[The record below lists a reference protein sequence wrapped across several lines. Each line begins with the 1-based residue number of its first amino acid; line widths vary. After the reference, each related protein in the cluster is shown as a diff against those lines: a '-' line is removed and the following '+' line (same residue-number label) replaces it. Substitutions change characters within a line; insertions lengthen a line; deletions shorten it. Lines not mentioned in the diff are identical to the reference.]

1 MAAAVVGGTALGA
14 ALGASFADLHDTVRD
29 VLYKAKNFEPI
40 LTRLKSTLD
49 RLAPIM
55 KYAKQFDF
63 PEGEETWGLIEQ
75 MKMGENLV
83 RNFLKIRWWK
93 LYLKF
98 LYRRRLEKLD
108 NSIVRFCSLVDSQM
122 VPTIGAQMW
131 ETVQTYFPDFKL
143 KVQSICP
150 GAATPSPFAPTP
162 QPIVELLVSLGID
175 SQWQKEKLIGRGSF
189 GSVYL
194 ATKWNT
200 RVPCAIKEVRIF
212 PDDERSALSI
222 KQLWQEIKLLS
233 ELKHP
238 NIVQYYDSEIVDS
251 WLRIYL
257 EYVPGGSIKK
267 YIKDNGAI
275 PESDIR
281 RFTTHILSGLDYLH
295 SKNIVHRDIKGANL
309 LIDSSGVVRLADF
322 GTAKCLALH
331 ADPTKLYFIGTAH
344 WTAPELVQGLE
355 PSNPYAILAVDI
367 WSVGCTVL
375 EMLTG
380 RLPWGDLEP
389 VAVIYRLG
397 KGMTP
402 PIPETLS
409 PVGKEF
415 LSLCLKINPAD
426 RPSAASLLEHP
437 FVKNSEQ
444 LDGN

>member
-143 KVQSICP
+143 K
-150 GAATPSPFAPTP
+150 
-162 QPIVELLVSLGID
+162 GID

-200 RVPCAIKEVRIF
+200 RVPCAIKE
-212 PDDERSALSI
+212 
-222 KQLWQEIKLLS
+222 EIKLLS

-322 GTAKCLALH
+322 GTAKCL
-331 ADPTKLYFIGTAH
+331 
-344 WTAPELVQGLE
+344 VQGLE

-389 VAVIYRLG
+389 
-397 KGMTP
+397 
-402 PIPETLS
+402 
-409 PVGKEF
+409 
-415 LSLCLKINPAD
+415 
-426 RPSAASLLEHP
+426 
-437 FVKNSEQ
+437 
-444 LDGN
+444 

>member
-1 MAAAVVGGTALGA
+1 MAAAVVGEAALGA

-55 KYAKQFDF
+55 IYAKQFDCQ
-63 PEGEETWGLIEQ
+63 EGEETWGLIEQ

-93 LYLKF
+93 FYLKF

-108 NSIVRFCSLVDSQM
+108 NSIVRFCLQVDLQM

-131 ETVQTYFPDFKL
+131 ETVQMHCPDFKL
-143 KVQSICP
+143 KVRSICP

-162 QPIVELLVSLGID
+162 QSIAEILVSLGID
-175 SQWQKEKLIGRGSF
+175 SQWQKEKLIGRGSL

-200 RVPCAIKEVRIF
+200 RFSCAIKEVRIF
-212 PDDERSALSI
+212 PDDERSAVSI

-238 NIVQYYDSEIVDS
+238 NIVQYYGSKIVDS
-251 WLRIYL
+251 WFRIYL

-267 YIKDNGAI
+267 YTEDNGAI
-275 PESDIR
+275 PESDVR
-281 RFTTHILSGLDYLH
+281 WFTTHILSGLDYLH

-309 LIDSSGVVRLADF
+309 LIDSSSCQA
-322 GTAKCLALH
+322 C
-331 ADPTKLYFIGTAH
+331 
-344 WTAPELVQGLE
+344 
-355 PSNPYAILAVDI
+355 
-367 WSVGCTVL
+367 
-375 EMLTG
+375 
-380 RLPWGDLEP
+380 
-389 VAVIYRLG
+389 
-397 KGMTP
+397 
-402 PIPETLS
+402 
-409 PVGKEF
+409 
-415 LSLCLKINPAD
+415 
-426 RPSAASLLEHP
+426 
-437 FVKNSEQ
+437 
-444 LDGN
+444 

>member
-1 MAAAVVGGTALGA
+1 MAAAVVGGAALGA
-14 ALGASFADLHDTVRD
+14 ALVASFADLHDTVRD

-49 RLAPIM
+49 RSAPIM
-55 KYAKQFDF
+55 IYAKQFDC

-93 LYLKF
+93 FYLKF
-98 LYRRRLEKLD
+98 LYGRRLEKLD
-108 NSIVRFCSLVDSQM
+108 NSIVRFCTQVDLQV
-122 VPTIGAQMW
+122 VPTIGSQMW
-131 ETVQTYFPDFKL
+131 EMVQMHCPDFKL
-143 KVQSICP
+143 KVQSIWP
-150 GAATPSPFAPTP
+150 GAATPSPFAPIP
-162 QPIVELLVSLGID
+162 QPIAEILVSLGID

-200 RVPCAIKEVRIF
+200 RVSCAIKEVIIF
-212 PDDERSALSI
+212 PDDERSAVSI
-222 KQLWQEIKLLS
+222 RQLWQEIKLLS

-238 NIVQYYDSEIVDS
+238 NIVQYYGSEIVDS
-251 WLRIYL
+251 WFRIYL

-267 YIKDNGAI
+267 FIEDNGAI
-275 PESDIR
+275 PESDIC

-331 ADPTKLYFIGTAH
+331 ADPAKLYFIGTAH
-344 WTAPELVQGLE
+344 WTAPELVHGLE
-355 PSNPYAILAVDI
+355 PSSPDAVLAVDI

-389 VAVIYRLG
+389 D
-397 KGMTP
+397 
-402 PIPETLS
+402 S
-409 PVGKEF
+409 
-415 LSLCLKINPAD
+415 
-426 RPSAASLLEHP
+426 
-437 FVKNSEQ
+437 
-444 LDGN
+444 